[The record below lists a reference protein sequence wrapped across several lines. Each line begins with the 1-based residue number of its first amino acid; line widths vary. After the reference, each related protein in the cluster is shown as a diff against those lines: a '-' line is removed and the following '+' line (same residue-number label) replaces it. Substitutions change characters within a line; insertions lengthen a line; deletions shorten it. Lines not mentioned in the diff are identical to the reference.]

1 MSHPLNLV
9 VGATGT
15 VGTEVVKQLVTA
27 GFPVR
32 ALVRDVAKAKK
43 LGGGVEVAVGDL
55 LQPRTLEPA
64 FAGISKVFVV
74 APPTAH
80 LEELEAN
87 AFTAAEHAGVERIVY
102 LSNFGAGQFE
112 SDLWQAHA
120 SSEQR
125 LLAGQTEWTILR
137 PTRFMT
143 NTPYSWISVRK
154 RDQLIES
161 HGGRKV
167 TLIDPRDI
175 AAVAVKA
182 LTMPGHEQKVYE
194 LTGESL
200 NGVEMAQR
208 LSSALLRPI
217 QFVEASEE
225 AMRDDLLG
233 SGIPAQIVEKIL
245 YYFSTV
251 RDGRWYETSTLRELL
266 GREPRSYASWLKAYA
281 AAFR

>member
-1 MSHPLNLV
+1 MSNVNLV

-27 GFPVR
+27 GHPVR
-32 ALVRDVAKAKK
+32 ALVRDPTKAIKFDSH
-43 LGGGVEVAVGDL
+43 VEIAVGDL
-55 LQPRTLEPA
+55 LQPRTLVPV
-64 FAGISKVFVV
+64 FAGIDNVFVV
-74 APPTAH
+74 APPVAN

-87 AFTAAEHAGVERIVY
+87 AFTAAEQAGVERIVY

-112 SDLWQAHA
+112 ADLWQAHA
-120 SSEQR
+120 ASEQH
-125 LLAGQTEWTILR
+125 LQSGTTSWTILR

-143 NTPYSWISVRK
+143 NTPYSWKSVRETG
-154 RDQLIES
+154 QLIES

-182 LTMPGHEQKVYE
+182 LIMSGHEGKVYE
-194 LTGESL
+194 LTGEAL

-225 AMRDDLLG
+225 AMRDNLLG

-251 RDGRWYETSTLRELL
+251 RDGRWYETPTLRYLL
-266 GREPRSYASWLKAYA
+266 GGAPRSYADWAKDYA
-281 AAFR
+281 SALH